1 MKLVVII
8 GAGAVGKMTVGQELA
23 KITDLRLY
31 HGHMDIELVI
41 QVFGR
46 FNARVS
52 GRIREV
58 IFEEFAQSELGGM
71 IFTFM
76 WAFDR
81 PGDWLYID
89 NLVDIF
95 RQEGAEVCFVELV
108 ADQQT
113 RLARHTTP
121 NRLENKPSKRDLDFS
136 TKLLLNE
143 DENYRLTS
151 RDGEFPYENYIK
163 IDNTSLSPD
172 EVAAKIKERFEL

>member
-1 MKLVVII
+1 MKLVAII

-46 FNARVS
+46 FNGRVS

-58 IFEEFAQSELGGM
+58 IFEEFAASELYGM
-71 IFTFM
+71 IFTLM

-81 PGDWLYID
+81 PGDWIYID
-89 NLVDIF
+89 NLIDIF
-95 RQEGAEVCFVELV
+95 RREGAEICFVELV

-113 RLARHTTP
+113 RLGRHTTP

-136 TKLLLNE
+136 TNLLLNE
-143 DENYRLTS
+143 DKNYRLTS
-151 RDGEFPYENYIK
+151 LDGEFPYENYMK
-163 IDNTSLSPD
+163 IDNTNLPPC
-172 EVAAKIKERFEL
+172 EVAVMIKERFGL